1 MGSGGR
7 GNEGRGQST
16 KVCSYCGKT
25 GHLVDTYKKHGFPP
39 HFKKSNVINH
49 CSTNDEEDIDD
60 TQSVL
65 SRKEVSESTSMIFTL
80 EQHKA
85 LLALLQQ
92 SGNQTGHTVNQI
104 QESHSMEM
112 IGAAKLKSGLYAM
125 VPNDQS
131 KLDYH
136 CTLITLGVT
145 PTLKSVRYPLSNSLS
160 YDSLLDSQKHFSLAI
175 STIVE
180 PRSYQEAI
188 INDYWKHAI
197 EKELTTLSKNHTWT
211 LTSLLEGKKTVG
223 CKWVFKI
230 KHNLDGST
238 ERYKARLVAKG
249 FTQTVGI
256 DYLRT
261 FSPVVKMTTIRILLY
276 CYSLQLGAGPIRC

>member
-65 SRKEVSESTSMIFTL
+65 SRKE
-80 EQHKA
+80 
-85 LLALLQQ
+85 
-92 SGNQTGHTVNQI
+92 I

-131 KLDYH
+131 KLVQHCINNFFYDYH